1 MINWAHLH
9 KDNALQRNATH
20 RNAPQR
26 TAAHHSP
33 ANVQEDSSVQSQ
45 HTARHRKTLQNTAT
59 HRTSQRLITGL
70 IRTIRLARSQYDGS
84 ARFSIMASY

>member
-26 TAAHHSP
+26 TAAHHAP

-45 HTARHRKTLQNTAT
+45 HMQHTAKHCKTLQRTAP
-59 HRTSQRLITGL
+59 
-70 IRTIRLARSQYDGS
+70 AND
-84 ARFSIMASY
+84 